1 MRGTTSSV
9 GVVGVTAWRHFWN
22 KASPGRVQGDK
33 LQNMAGIIEK
43 IWLDD
48 QLMPAS
54 GNTRSSQRWKVST
67 QTRFPTTSTATN
79 ITSART
85 TD

>member
-48 QLMPAS
+48 QLNAS
-54 GNTRSSQRWKVST
+54 EWQHAVIAKMEGVNPDEIPHYEHGDKHHLG
-67 QTRFPTTSTATN
+67 
-79 ITSART
+79 
-85 TD
+85 